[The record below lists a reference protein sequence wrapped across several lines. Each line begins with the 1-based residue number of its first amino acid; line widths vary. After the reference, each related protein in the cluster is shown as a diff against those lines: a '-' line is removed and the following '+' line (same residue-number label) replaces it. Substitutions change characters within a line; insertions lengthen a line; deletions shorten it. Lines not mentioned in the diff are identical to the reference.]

1 MPILLN
7 FPCCRATYY
16 IECFHHGV
24 DDTLIVRVNVGLV
37 ISCAGAY
44 WSAMSIFM
52 LLSWLFLSLLD
63 DFFVF
68 TKIDGRSGAVFG
80 VTTLEGLALISGTFR
95 FVASPLEVLNLGL
108 LIS

>member
-1 MPILLN
+1 
-7 FPCCRATYY
+7 
-16 IECFHHGV
+16 
-24 DDTLIVRVNVGLV
+24 
-37 ISCAGAY
+37 
-44 WSAMSIFM
+44 M